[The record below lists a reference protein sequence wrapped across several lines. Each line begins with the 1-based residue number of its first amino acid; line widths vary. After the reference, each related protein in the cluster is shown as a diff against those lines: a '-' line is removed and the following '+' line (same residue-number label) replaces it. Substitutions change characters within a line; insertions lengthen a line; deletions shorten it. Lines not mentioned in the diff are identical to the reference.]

1 MLSTIYLSLRLIIR
15 RWIYTLLHITI
26 LLVILVSII
35 NVYPLAGGVEGV
47 FRSYSR
53 ITSSIIEVRPR
64 ANAYSIINPVYS
76 PLFNFT
82 LSIEHQNKFN
92 ETAYKMVMGLE
103 HVKDVI
109 RELSFQN
116 TPLES
121 HFKEDNRSSYKSIV
135 ISAIEVN
142 KTGDVIF
149 YLNNL
154 VEGRYIRPGEKEVVL
169 TTGAKSWLGL
179 DVGDEITFIFGPIIN
194 AENISSYEETES
206 LSKIKFKIVGIISVP
221 STANVDVVADL
232 GVMMKIFRET
242 NADRLRP
249 FIENGSFPVYTSFY
263 VKVDDPDHLVDVGN
277 KIQEMFP
284 KAGIYYPAV
293 QAKLIMEVLQGIKR
307 NFDMMNLFI
316 LAPAGIILFSV
327 RVLEGVRSR
336 RQIGLLK
343 AMGWRNKH
351 ILTLVMV
358 DILFI
363 GFISGVL
370 ASLVSILLT
379 PYLREILLSGGYFGT
394 GLVRANIMSV
404 LYGMM
409 PRIPDERLMFLS
421 PLIGI
426 FLFILASLF
435 TTIYYARLSPAETLK
450 EV

>member
-1 MLSTIYLSLRLIIR
+1 MLNTLSLSLRLILR
-15 RWIYTLLHITI
+15 RWVYTLIHII
-26 LLVILVSII
+26 VLLVILVSII
-35 NVYPLAGGVEGV
+35 NIYPLAGGVEGA
-47 FRSYSR
+47 FKSYSR
-53 ITSSIIEVRPR
+53 ITSSIIEVRPE
-64 ANAYSIINPVYS
+64 ANVYDSIYPVYS
-76 PLFNFT
+76 PLYNFT
-82 LSIEHQNKFN
+82 LSIAPQRKFN
-92 ETAYKMVMGLE
+92 ETTYNMIKGLE

-116 TPLES
+116 KPLES
-121 HFKEDNRSSYKSIV
+121 YFEENNISGYKAIM

-154 VEGRYIRPGEKEVVL
+154 VEGRYIKPGEKEIVL
-169 TTGAKSWLGL
+169 TTGARSWLGL
-179 DVGDEITFIFGPIIN
+179 DVGDEVTFIFGPIVN
-194 AENISSYEETES
+194 AENTTSYEEIES

-221 STANVDVVADL
+221 STAYVDAVADL
-232 GVMMKIFRET
+232 GVMMKIFKET

-263 VKVDDPDHLVDVGN
+263 VKVDDPKYLVDVGS
-277 KIQEMFP
+277 KIQKMFP
-284 KAGIYYPAV
+284 KAGVYYPAV
-293 QAKLIMEVLQGIKR
+293 QAKLIMEVLQGLKR

-343 AMGWRNKH
+343 AMGWTNKH
-351 ILTLVMV
+351 ILTLVVV

-363 GFISGVL
+363 GLVSGVL
-370 ASLVSILLT
+370 ASLVSILIA
-379 PYLREILLSGGYFGT
+379 PYLRGILISGGYFGT
-394 GLVRANIMSV
+394 GLIRANIMSV
-404 LYGMM
+404 LYNMM
-409 PRIPDERLMFLS
+409 PRIPDERLMLLS

-426 FLFILASLF
+426 VLFILASLF